1 MRKDTCVLTSE
12 VENKTREMRTKIS
25 LQLTPRKGNIAPGPL
40 EERLSIAQ
48 TKLWFHF
55 QEPCRKPQISVS
67 PIPAVN
73 LCGEKFEPILC
84 KNFSG
89 FLCSLVLGV
98 VKF

>member
-1 MRKDTCVLTSE
+1 
-12 VENKTREMRTKIS
+12 MRTKIR
-25 LQLTPRKGNIAPGPL
+25 LQLTPRKSNIVLGSL

-55 QEPCRKPQISVS
+55 QEPCQKLPAPQISIS
-67 PIPAVN
+67 PIPAIN
-73 LCGEKFEPILC
+73 LSGQKFEPILC
-84 KNFSG
+84 KNLSG